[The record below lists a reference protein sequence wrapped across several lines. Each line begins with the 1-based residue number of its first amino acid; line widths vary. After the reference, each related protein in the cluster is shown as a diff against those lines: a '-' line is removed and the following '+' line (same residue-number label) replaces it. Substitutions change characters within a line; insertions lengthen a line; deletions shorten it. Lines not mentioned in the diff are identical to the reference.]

1 MKTLTKTTVSLETPV
16 LETARQLAKA
26 EGMTTADWLEQLI
39 EAHCQDPTEKRPIM
53 FPAATVDLL
62 EELLEASGT
71 CLTVEQYA
79 EDFIQQ
85 EVWES
90 LVPFIGG
97 VPQILDGS
105 FYLEDSHREAMRAVV
120 ERWLAKKPATLA

>member
-1 MKTLTKTTVSLETPV
+1 MKTQTTVSLETPV

-26 EGMTTADWLEQLI
+26 AGMTTRAWLEKLV
-39 EAHCQDPTEKRPIM
+39 EAHCQASTEKRPIM
-53 FPAATVDLL
+53 FPAVTVDLL

-71 CLTVEQYA
+71 CLTADQYA
-79 EDFIQQ
+79 EKYLQQ
-85 EVWES
+85 EIWES
-90 LVPFIGG
+90 LESPQG
-97 VPQILDGS
+97 VPEILDGS